1 MVNFLLLINKISA
14 YSKKDIDQGKTPL
27 DVYQLCSCIRDAFC
41 LSYSIRKENNL
52 YLYFHER
59 NVLIKFEGKR
69 LKFLSSDERSQ
80 ALLIY
85 KALNLNS
92 EKISFENWHKSTPGI
107 YLKKLHDLDA
117 IIEIMRLR
125 EIKSVLIVNTY
136 NERDHSWEII
146 EFDQIKNPEEYLYII
161 PIYNLS
167 DFSNTLLNL
176 LKEVGKVKV
185 LVLIPIK
192 SIENIILYINFKI
205 DKIQN
210 HINKSKK

>member
-52 YLYFHER
+52 YLYFQER
-59 NVLIKFEGKR
+59 NVLIKFEGKK

-80 ALLIY
+80 ALLLY

-92 EKISFENWHKSTPGI
+92 EKISFDNWHKSTPGI
-107 YLKKLHDLDA
+107 YLKKLYDLDA

-125 EIKSVLIVNTY
+125 EIISVLIVNTY
-136 NERDHSWEII
+136 NERDYLWEII
-146 EFDQIKNPEEYLYII
+146 EFDQIKNPEECLYII
-161 PIYNLS
+161 PIYSLS
-167 DFSNTLLNL
+167 DFSNTLINL

-192 SIENIILYINFKI
+192 SIENIILYINYKI
-205 DKIQN
+205 DQIQN